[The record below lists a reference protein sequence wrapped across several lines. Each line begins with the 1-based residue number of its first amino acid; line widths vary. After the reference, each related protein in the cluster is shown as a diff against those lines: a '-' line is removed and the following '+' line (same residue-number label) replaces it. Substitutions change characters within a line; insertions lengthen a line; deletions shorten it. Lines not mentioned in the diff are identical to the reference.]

1 MRRTRT
7 TGGLAG
13 LAALT
18 LAMGG
23 VLLLDAP
30 AVAAEAPEP
39 TPSAEASA
47 PPDPGAADASA
58 PPDTGVADADAPVF
72 TTPPQ
77 LPSALRGVSYATW
90 IAADA
95 DPPATFAVTS
105 GALPAGLALSPD
117 GLISG
122 TPATVDDATFTVTA
136 TTGEEGSEAT
146 AERQFTLAVT
156 PQVPVFAT
164 GELPTARAGT
174 PYEAAIVAFGTP
186 TASYALVGGALP
198 PGLTLRANG
207 TIDGTPA
214 ASGTVGFTVRATIT
228 DGGESTT
235 ATRDFTLVVAPRAA
249 APAPGRPPAA
259 PPPAGTP
266 GGEQE
271 PAPAPEAPATP
282 SPSQTSTAPDAPDT
296 DGPTIPAGAGEPG
309 ESTGGDEDLTWLW
322 LVAGV
327 ALVGAVA
334 ATVLLVRRIRS
345 P

>member
-1 MRRTRT
+1 MRRTRA

-18 LAMGG
+18 LAVGG

-30 AVAAEAPEP
+30 AVAAEPPEP
-39 TPSAEASA
+39 TPSTE
-47 PPDPGAADASA
+47 ASA
-58 PPDTGVADADAPVF
+58 PPDTGSADVAAPVF

-77 LPSALRGVSYATW
+77 LAAALRGVSYATW

-95 DPPATFAVTS
+95 EPPATFAVTS
-105 GALPAGLALSPD
+105 GALPAGLTLSAD

-146 AERQFTLAVT
+146 AEREFTLAVT

-164 GELPTARAGT
+164 TELPTARAGA

-207 TIDGTPA
+207 TIDGTPVV
-214 ASGTVGFTVRATIT
+214 SGTVGFTVRATIT

-249 APAPGRPPAA
+249 APVPGRPPAA
-259 PPPAGTP
+259 PPPTGTP

-282 SPSQTSTAPDAPDT
+282 SPSESSTAPDAPDT
-296 DGPTIPAGAGEPG
+296 DEPTIPAGAGEPG

-334 ATVLLVRRIRS
+334 ATVPLVRRIRS